1 MQTSDIIVNESR
13 AYLKV
18 CIASDQVD
26 EALDFGTAILAAD
39 EQEWIDFFVHKTI
52 DDDPQVGRCIV
63 FEFWGIPKLDSKTFK
78 FTMEWVGYL
87 APDEG
92 KACQV
97 YQQRANLDSRL
108 SDAGIEIA
116 CIEKSGVPQLE
127 IVKNLQNL
135 NQNIAQEL
143 IDQVISGVIPGPWI
157 FNLQKK

>member
-1 MQTSDIIVNESR
+1 M
-13 AYLKV
+13 
-18 CIASDQVD
+18 
-26 EALDFGTAILAAD
+26 
-39 EQEWIDFFVHKTI
+39 HKTI
-52 DDDPQVGRCIV
+52 DDDPQVGRCFV

-92 KACQV
+92 KACH

-135 NQNIAQEL
+135 NQNIAKEL